1 MLKSIQQTIISMSDG
16 HSGMGGIR
24 VLSGN
29 PVQTYNKDTDEYEPD
44 RSILPCVLM
53 PWFSAA
59 DTEGVMTGSQTVT
72 GAEWYEGAPKEGGSN
87 RITNETAGYEVSA
100 SGMPEWSLKVKK
112 NIPADDPVELY
123 CTYYITNK
131 KTGVTER
138 YEASVALRTSVF
150 DSANFSLKTDMP
162 NSYAVDPLQ
171 AVADSEG
178 RWLVT
183 YNAQLYNGT
192 EKVPD
197 ANAVYW
203 WQKKEDGA
211 WRSFTQDE
219 LDLYAT
225 VSGKKLTIDAR
236 LTEGMESYRV
246 MAAYY
251 ATGTQ
256 KPSSPPTGAWQCT
269 STLKL
274 EMPKTLKPV
283 VVQKAGA
290 KMNSTFTSTV
300 IYECRMTYN
309 RQVITG
315 KDDFFRFT
323 WKGKS
328 GKTGSSVKVIGTG
341 KQVSFTPASKG
352 FDKGYPVEVWC
363 EVETFTNYAIVTQSG
378 KVVTSGGKAV
388 ISKVFN

>member
-1 MLKSIQQTIISMSDG
+1 MLKSTQQTIISMSDG

-59 DTEGVMTGSQTVT
+59 DTEGVMTGEQAVT

-87 RITNETAGYEVSA
+87 RISNATAGYEVSA
-100 SGMPEWSLKVKK
+100 SGMPEWSLTVKK
-112 NIPADDPVELY
+112 NIPADSPMELY
-123 CTYYITNK
+123 CTYYITNR

-150 DSANFSLKTDMP
+150 DSANFSLKLDMP
-162 NSYAVDPLQ
+162 SSYVVDPLQ

-178 RWLVT
+178 RWPVT

-203 WQKKEDGA
+203 WQKKENGA
-211 WRSFTQDE
+211 WRNFTQDE

-225 VSGKKLTIDAR
+225 VSGRKLTIDAR
-236 LTEGMESYRV
+236 LTEGMEGYRV

-251 ATGTQ
+251 ATGAQ

-269 STLKL
+269 ATLKL

-290 KMNSTFTSTV
+290 KMNSSFTSTV
-300 IYECRMTYN
+300 TYECRMMYN
-309 RQVITG
+309 RQEVTG
-315 KDDFFRFT
+315 KDGFFRFT
-323 WKGKS
+323 WKGRSGKS
-328 GKTGSSVKVIGTG
+328 GSSAKVVGTG
-341 KQVSFTPASKG
+341 RQISFTPASQG

-363 EVETFTNYAIVTQSG
+363 EVETLRNYAIVTQSG